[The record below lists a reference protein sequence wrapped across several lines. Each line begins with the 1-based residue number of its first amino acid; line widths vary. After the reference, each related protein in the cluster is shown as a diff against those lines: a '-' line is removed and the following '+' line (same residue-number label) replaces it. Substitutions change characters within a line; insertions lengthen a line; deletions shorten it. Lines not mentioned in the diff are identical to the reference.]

1 MEEVMYVDI
10 RHILAPTDFSAC
22 SKQAVDY
29 AFALAKRF
37 GAKLSLLHVIEPPDL
52 PGVGTIPPEL
62 AHKLLDIQERDAQRR
77 LAALLPQA
85 EAAQV
90 KVVSHVVIGSPYRK
104 ILETAAAENVGVI
117 VMATHGRTG
126 VSHLMMG
133 SVAERIVR
141 MATCPVLTLRPKE

>member
-1 MEEVMYVDI
+1 VLRLDEPFADEPADTNAAFLVVTML
-10 RHILAPTDFSAC
+10 LAVAYPS
-22 SKQAVDY
+22 
-29 AFALAKRF
+29 
-37 GAKLSLLHVIEPPDL
+37 
-52 PGVGTIPPEL
+52 
-62 AHKLLDIQERDAQRR
+62 
-77 LAALLPQA
+77 AALLPQA

>member
-1 MEEVMYVDI
+1 MEEDMNVGI

-29 AFALAKRF
+29 AFALARQF

-52 PGVGTIPPEL
+52 TGVGTIPPDL
-62 AHKLLDIQERDAQRR
+62 AKKLLVNQERDAHRE
-77 LAALLPQA
+77 LSTLLPEA

-90 KVVSHVVIGSPYRK
+90 DVAHHVIIGTPYRK
-104 ILETAAAENVGVI
+104 ILAIAAAEHVDLI
-117 VMATHGRTG
+117 VMGTHGRTG
-126 VSHLMMG
+126 LSHLVLG

-141 MATCPVLTLRPKE
+141 LAPCPVLTLRPQE